1 MGTLLDAG
9 MPNEALAYCREL
21 LKDDDNSYTA
31 HHLEARCEINL
42 KWYREAKSSLET
54 AAKLELSNEDVKT
67 DLNYVSGRLCE
78 NSFFDHPIH
87 RLVSSK
93 FVMSKI

>member
-1 MGTLLDAG
+1 M
-9 MPNEALAYCREL
+9 
-21 LKDDDNSYTA
+21 KD
-31 HHLEARCEINL
+31 NL
-42 KWYREAKSSLET
+42 LET
-54 AAKLELSNEDVKT
+54 AELFRIQLRKLTILVQEVAAAKPARTGNLKSITHNA
-67 DLNYVSGRLCE
+67 RLCE